1 MLLYKDLELG
11 KSLMCSSNRKQAS
24 APGPRPVRG
33 KRGEDGKVAGS
44 HILWVGHLKCFEE
57 AVGEIKREE

>member
-11 KSLMCSSNRKQAS
+11 KSLVCSSNRKQAS

-33 KRGEDGKVAGS
+33 KAWRRWQGG
-44 HILWVGHLKCFEE
+44 WQPHLVDRAFG
-57 AVGEIKREE
+57 VF